1 MTDRRLLAAN
11 GRVAHIAL
19 RGAVTARRFVA
30 PVRRL
35 VAVPVADLLAAPD
48 GARDRQLLFGEA
60 FDVLEIDRGHAFGLA
75 PRDGYVGYV
84 AAGALTDAAAPTH
97 RVAARA
103 THVYTAPDIKTG
115 EIATLSLGSR
125 VAVADDGAPLARL
138 ATGGFVPAVHLAP
151 LDRPEPDP
159 VAVAERLLGTPYL
172 WGGNSAFGIDCSG
185 LVQIAALAC
194 GLPCPGD
201 SDLQAAALGTAT
213 PRDAPMRGA
222 IWCSGRVMWRSLP
235 NPIGWSTPTPIA
247 WRWRSR
253 GWARP
258 SRGSRIRAAGRRPA
272 GAALPVGRGGDPPAA
287 GCGTAFRATEWAA
300 ALRAGTAFETGDG
313 RMAHRGCARA
323 FSGTF
328 RAFP

>member
-1 MTDRRLLAAN
+1 VTDRRLLAAN

-201 SDLQAAALGTAT
+201 SDLQAAALGTAA
-213 PRDAPMRGA
+213 PHDAPYARGDLVFWQGHVA
-222 IWCSGRVMWRSLP
+222 IVAEPDRLVHANAHRMAVAVEGLGAAIARIADQGGGPPTGRGRL
-235 NPIGWSTPTPIA
+235 
-247 WRWRSR
+247 
-253 GWARP
+253 
-258 SRGSRIRAAGRRPA
+258 AGRP
-272 GAALPVGRGGDPPAA
+272 RG
-287 GCGTAFRATEWAA
+287 
-300 ALRAGTAFETGDG
+300 
-313 RMAHRGCARA
+313 
-323 FSGTF
+323 
-328 RAFP
+328 